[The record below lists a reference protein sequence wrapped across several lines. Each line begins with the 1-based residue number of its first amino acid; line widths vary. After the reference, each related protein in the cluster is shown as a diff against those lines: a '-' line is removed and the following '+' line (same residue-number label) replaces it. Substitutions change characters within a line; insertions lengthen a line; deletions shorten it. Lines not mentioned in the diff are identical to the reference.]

1 MYSPQCHGPCLS
13 ASTTVRNS
21 TPVMRSTLPSDPPS
35 DASAEAGTSR
45 QGIVTPSNQHHTQQ
59 RRPLSPSYSNSQRPR
74 TPISLS
80 QSPGSGRL
88 KRRASQG
95 SLLTKP
101 SSVSRFLSRSSA
113 SFHPPSVDISGSVT
127 KSYNRTADFHTNS
140 IDSRL
145 RISTA
150 SSSLAARTTQ
160 SSPRAWES
168 TGKDEYPATLPP
180 TPPEDDDHIAWSPR
194 NNMLLFESHINRD
207 PGLIPMDEGP
217 NMDTTSGTM
226 HSDTLGSPSDNISP
240 SSSGGSPQSSSGDM
254 DCDPSSWLESSV
266 QATCKFSFGCVIIQ
280 QKSQKLIYVPSVVV
294 AVFKCPRGSRQN
306 CLPNASIS
314 KPSYR
319 LPHRQTCES
328 RD

>member
-13 ASTTVRNS
+13 ASTVRNS
-21 TPVMRSTLPSDPPS
+21 TPVMRSPLSSNPPS

-45 QGIVTPSNQHHTQQ
+45 QGIVTPSSQHHTQQ
-59 RRPLSPSYSNSQRPR
+59 RRPLSPSHTNSQRPR
-74 TPISLS
+74 TPVSLS

-113 SFHPPSVDISGSVT
+113 SFYPPSVDTSGPVT
-127 KSYNRTADFHTNS
+127 KSHNRTADFRTHS
-140 IDSRL
+140 LDSRL

-160 SSPRAWES
+160 SSPRPWES
-168 TGKDEYPATLPP
+168 TGKDDYPATLPP
-180 TPPEDDDHIAWSPR
+180 TPPEEDDHIAWSPR

-207 PGLIPMDEGP
+207 PGLMPMDEGP

-240 SSSGGSPQSSSGDM
+240 SSSSGSPQSSSGDM
-254 DCDPSSWLESSV
+254 DCDPSSWLENSV
-266 QATCKFSFGCVIIQ
+266 QATCKFPFGCVIFQQEIQ
-280 QKSQKLIYVPSVVV
+280 ELICFVSVVV
-294 AVFKCPRGSRQN
+294 AVFECPRGSCQN
-306 CLPNASIS
+306 CLPNAPIS
-314 KPSYR
+314 MPSYR
-319 LPHRQTCES
+319 LPYR
-328 RD
+328 

>member
-45 QGIVTPSNQHHTQQ
+45 QGIVTPSSQHHTQQ

-168 TGKDEYPATLPP
+168 TGKDDYPATLPP

-207 PGLIPMDEGP
+207 PGLMPMDEGP

-254 DCDPSSWLESSV
+254 DCDPSSWLESSL
-266 QATCKFSFGCVIIQ
+266 QATCKFPFGCVVFQ
-280 QKSQKLIYVPSVVV
+280 QKNQKLICFPSVVIT
-294 AVFKCPRGSRQN
+294 VFKCPRGSRQN